1 MLFIVSNIIPVL
13 FQSIRKIL
21 RTYSNLEDVASD
33 INRLD
38 RRKTTTGDFEYT
50 GIGISISMLK
60 DNDG

>member
-13 FQSIRKIL
+13 FLSIRKSL
-21 RTYSNLEDVASD
+21 RTYSNSEDVASD

-38 RRKTTTGDFEYT
+38 QKKTTNGGFEYT
-50 GIGISISMLK
+50 GISISMLK